1 MAPFPGEIVAMMQS
15 AKKFRND
22 AIPGAE
28 NSFLEQPTST
38 RRVDDSSLFGPQY
51 PSLLPLSDSSQIDGG
66 LNFRAS
72 SLGSSISLRGV
83 QQDSSAITSI
93 ADAFESRRPGI
104 SAATAPGVLGRSVPF
119 QQAYVR
125 LMGSQGGISSR
136 NQTNG
141 HGVATVDPYSRIAE
155 LEDQLVLYRQQMRGG
170 GVPPPLYTDET
181 GNRLLYY
188 QKELASLNPTIDGA
202 TGYHSFGRHAGG
214 MAPGLPTASSYMD
227 PHQQEQLLFSI
238 NQSRMI
244 HPNGLHHMRPPQQ
257 ISSTDHF
264 QFLQQE
270 GGQLGRN
277 KENSDRALS
286 RQIESR
292 LEFINNKAGANIR
305 VSSGTNGVMK
315 NNPPAG
321 TSDAA
326 V

>member
-1 MAPFPGEIVAMMQS
+1 MQS
-15 AKKFRND
+15 AKKFGND

-28 NSFLEQPTST
+28 NSFLLEQPTST
-38 RRVDDSSLFGPQY
+38 RRVDDSRSFGPQY
-51 PSLLPLSDSSQIDGG
+51 PSVLPLSASSQIDGG

-83 QQDSSAITSI
+83 HQDSSAITSI
-93 ADAFESRRPGI
+93 ADAFESRRRPGGI
-104 SAATAPGVLGRSVPF
+104 SAATAPGVLGRSAPF

-125 LMGSQGGISSR
+125 PMGFQGGGSSR

-214 MAPGLPTASSYMD
+214 MVLGLPTASSYMD
-227 PHQQEQLLFSI
+227 PRQQEQLLFSI

-244 HPNGLHHMRPPQQ
+244 HPNGLHMPPPQQ
-257 ISSTDHF
+257 FSSTDHF

-270 GGQLGRN
+270 GGQLGQLGR

-292 LEFINNKAGANIR
+292 LQFINKKAGASFR

-321 TSDAA
+321 TSNAA